1 MYIGFELKK
10 IDESFFNDFKYFLN
24 IGNRTLR
31 KHKAIIRD
39 TVDRFKNENGSL
51 DGDMMQSNWFPQ
63 INADIFLSHSHAD
76 ENLVIAFGGW
86 LKEEFGLECFI
97 DSCIWGYSEN
107 LQKLLD
113 NKYSLDED
121 GKLIYRKVLEVSS
134 HVHIMLNTA
143 LLQMID
149 NCECVIFI
157 NTPKSVRPRDV
168 INKIVS
174 PWIYS
179 EIGMTKLVKKKTIDE
194 YRVQKLYES
203 RKEFSDFSIEYKLDT
218 NHLMNL
224 TINDLNHWEK
234 IYPKKIGMITL
245 SEHIT
250 INQKTKNNKFMKTA
264 LDYLY
269 ELKDSQII

>member
-10 IDESFFNDFKYFLN
+10 IDESFFDDFEYYLN
-24 IGNRTLR
+24 IGNITVR
-31 KHKAIIRD
+31 KHEGIIQD
-39 TVDRFKNENGSL
+39 TLDKFKNDNGSL
-51 DGDMMQSNWFPQ
+51 DGDKMQSNWFPQ
-63 INADIFLSHSHAD
+63 ISADIFLSHSHAD
-76 ENLVIAFGGW
+76 ENLVIAFAGW

-107 LQKLLD
+107 LQRLLD
-113 NKYSLDED
+113 KKYSHDED

-134 HVHIMLNTA
+134 HVHMMLNSA

-157 NTPKSVRPRDV
+157 NTPKSVRPSDV

-194 YRVQKLYES
+194 YRVKKLYES

-218 NHLMNL
+218 NHLTNL
-224 TINDLNHWEK
+224 TINDLKHWEK
-234 IYPKKIGMITL
+234 IYPNKTGMISLRDYTKV
-245 SEHIT
+245 
-250 INQKTKNNKFMKTA
+250 NQKTSNKKDLRTA

-269 ELKDSQII
+269 EFKSSQII

>member
-1 MYIGFELKK
+1 
-10 IDESFFNDFKYFLN
+10 
-24 IGNRTLR
+24 
-31 KHKAIIRD
+31 
-39 TVDRFKNENGSL
+39 
-51 DGDMMQSNWFPQ
+51 MQSNWFPQ
-63 INADIFLSHSHAD
+63 ISADIFLSQSHAD
-76 ENLVIAFGGW
+76 ENLVIAFAGW
-86 LKEEFGLECFI
+86 LKKEFGLECFI

-107 LQKLLD
+107 LQRLFDK
-113 NKYSLDED
+113 KYNYDED

-134 HVHIMLNTA
+134 HVHIMLNSA

-194 YRVQKLYES
+194 YRVKKLYES

-218 NHLMNL
+218 NHLTNL
-224 TINDLNHWEK
+224 TINDLNQWRK
-234 IYPKKIGMITL
+234 IYPKRIGVMSLTD
-245 SEHIT
+245 HIK
-250 INQKTKNNKFMKTA
+250 INQKTKNDNLIKIA

-269 ELKDSQII
+269 ELKASQII

>member
-10 IDESFFNDFKYFLN
+10 IDKTFFDNFNYYLN
-24 IGNRTLR
+24 IGNKTLR
-31 KHKAIIRD
+31 KNKGTIQD
-39 TVDRFKNENGSL
+39 TLDKFINDNGSFA
-51 DGDMMQSNWFPQ
+51 GDKMQSNWFPQ

-76 ENLVIAFGGW
+76 KDLVIAFGGW

-113 NKYSLDED
+113 NNYSLDED

-134 HVHIMLNTA
+134 HVHMMLNTA
-143 LLQMID
+143 LMQMID

-179 EIGMTKLVKKKTIDE
+179 EIGMTKLIKKKTIDE
-194 YRVQKLYES
+194 YRIQKLYES
-203 RKEFSDFSIEYKLDT
+203 KKEFSDLSIEYNLDT
-218 NHLMNL
+218 NHLTSL

-234 IYPKKIGMITL
+234 IYPKKTGMISLRDYTKV
-245 SEHIT
+245 
-250 INQKTKNNKFMKTA
+250 NQKTSNKKYLRTA

-269 ELKDSQII
+269 EFKSSQII